1 MDTLNEILE
10 LCLQDSPALRQSRH
24 GFLETHEPDGS
35 LAFEALLAFIDRL
48 PYSELHAALE
58 LANDRLASIDSHQ
71 RREVATIDSLRP
83 LIESPSWPLV
93 RSLTYFGNL
102 PGAPSIETAPSPFSG
117 IVSAS
122 FCGGLLGQELIAD
135 FSSQTKTP
143 HLRSLDLSGCTLETA
158 AETVLT
164 HSTVFS
170 RLHTFHGLTEQDLES
185 FDAMQLE
192 TVSCYATGRLI
203 HLLEERS
210 ASSLRQL
217 TLTGSADSLTEVINA
232 LCESKTLT
240 KHLESLS
247 LYLDIDDKQL
257 SQLMTCADLS
267 NLRQLTIYS
276 EAITSNSFTALS
288 SAEFARNLTTLNL
301 SFTKIG
307 SRGWKQLGTIPF
319 SSLESL
325 NLQGTG
331 GGNAG
336 AEALS
341 RSDYLTRLQTLNI
354 SRNQIGPDGITAICG
369 SEILTELKSLNI
381 CNNPLG
387 SAGARAIAFSNR
399 TSALR
404 HLWINQI
411 GNSGTSALASSP
423 SLQNLES
430 LTIGFLEDNSTGEA
444 CVALAESG
452 ILAGLKEL
460 SVTGGVSDAGLKSL
474 ATSTTCRELRRLA
487 LSGNVTDEGIE
498 ALAHAQQLSGLWH
511 LKLDHCPIGDRGAL
525 ALANSEI
532 LQELIDLQLSFCKL
546 TEQGSRS
553 LAQSNNVRSLRWLSL
568 NRELLQPWLISS
580 GISPLLRARLQ
591 ESEK

>member
-24 GFLETHEPDGS
+24 GFLETHELDGS

-83 LIESPSWPLV
+83 LIKSPSWPLV
-93 RSLTYFGNL
+93 RSLTYLGNL
-102 PGAPSIETAPSPFSG
+102 PAAPSIETAQSPFSG

-122 FCGGLLGQELIAD
+122 FCGGPLGQELIAD

-143 HLRSLDLSGCTLETA
+143 HLRSLDLSGCTLDTA
-158 AETVLT
+158 AETILT
-164 HSTVFS
+164 RSTVFS

-192 TVSCYATGRLI
+192 TVSCHATGRLI

-217 TLTGSADSLTEVINA
+217 TLTGSPDSFTEVINA

-276 EAITSNSFTALS
+276 EAITSNSVTALS
-288 SAEFARNLTTLNL
+288 SADFARNLTRLNL

-307 SRGWKQLGTIPF
+307 SRGWKQLRTIPF

-331 GGNAG
+331 GDNAG

-341 RSDYLTRLQTLNI
+341 RSDYLIGLQTLDI
-354 SRNQIGPDGITAICG
+354 SRNQIGSDGISAICG
-369 SEILTELKSLNI
+369 SEILTELKSLSI

-387 SAGARAIAFSNR
+387 SAGARAIASSNR
-399 TSALR
+399 TIALR

-411 GNSGTSALASSP
+411 GNAGTINLASSP
-423 SLQNLES
+423 NLQNLES
-430 LTIGFLEDNSTGEA
+430 LSIGFLEDNSAGDA

-452 ILAGLKEL
+452 LTAGLKAL
-460 SVTGGVSDAGLKSL
+460 SVTGSISDAGLKSL
-474 ATSTTCRELRRLA
+474 ATSQSCGKLRRLA
-487 LSGNVTDEGIE
+487 LCGDVTAEGIE
-498 ALAHAQQLSGLWH
+498 ALAHAQQLTGLWH
-511 LKLDHCPIGDRGAL
+511 LNLDHCPIGDRGAL

-546 TEQGSRS
+546 TEHGSRS
-553 LAQSNNVRSLRWLSL
+553 LAQSNKVRSLRWLSL

-580 GISPLLRARLQ
+580 VIPPLLRARLQ
-591 ESEK
+591 ESIK

>member
-1 MDTLNEILE
+1 MDTLNEILD

-24 GFLETHEPDGS
+24 CILETHEPDGS

-48 PYSELHAALE
+48 PYSELHAALALTNE
-58 LANDRLASIDSHQ
+58 RLASIDSHQ
-71 RREVATIDSLRP
+71 RREVAFTDSLRP

-102 PGAPSIETAPSPFSG
+102 SAAPSIETAQSPFSG

-122 FCGGLLGQELIAD
+122 FYGGTLGQELMAD
-135 FSSQTKTP
+135 FSSQTQTP
-143 HLRSLDLSGCTLETA
+143 HLRSLDLSGCTLDTK
-158 AETVLT
+158 AETVLA
-164 HSTVFS
+164 HSTVLS
-170 RLHTFHGLTEQDLES
+170 RLNTFHGLIEQDLES
-185 FDAMQLE
+185 SDVLQLE
-192 TVSCYATGRLI
+192 TVSCHATGRLI

-217 TLTGSADSLTEVINA
+217 TLSGSPDSLTEVINS
-232 LCESKTLT
+232 LCESRTLT

-276 EAITSNSFTALS
+276 QSIISNSFTALS
-288 SAEFARNLTTLNL
+288 SADFVRNLTALNL
-301 SFTKIG
+301 GFTKIG
-307 SRGWKQLGTIPF
+307 DRGWKQLGTIPF

-336 AEALS
+336 ADALS
-341 RSDYLTRLQTLNI
+341 RSDYLTGLQTLDI
-354 SRNQIGPDGITAICG
+354 SRNQVGPDGIAAFCG

-387 SAGARAIAFSNR
+387 PTGARAIASSNR

-411 GNSGTSALASSP
+411 GNAGTITLASSP
-423 SLQNLES
+423 SLRNLES
-430 LTIGFLEDNSTGEA
+430 LRIGFLEDNSTGDG
-444 CVALAESG
+444 CVALAESE
-452 ILAGLKEL
+452 IMAGLKAL
-460 SVTGGVSDAGLKSL
+460 CVTGSISDAGLKSL
-474 ATSTTCRELRRLA
+474 ATSQSCGKLRRLA
-487 LSGNVTDEGIE
+487 LCGDVTAEGIE
-498 ALAHAQQLSGLWH
+498 ALAHAQQLTGLWH

-525 ALANSEI
+525 ALTNSEI

-568 NRELLQPWLISS
+568 NRELLQPWLNST
-580 GISPLLRARLQ
+580 GISPLLKARLQ
-591 ESEK
+591 EAIK